1 MNKPP
6 YKILYIED
14 DHATRLLVKK
24 VLDRP
29 PFQYFEAAS
38 GMDGFKKCR
47 ELKPDLILMD
57 INLPDISGVELTTK
71 IKSTP
76 GLKQIIVI
84 AITGVGSPEA
94 REISLIAGCDGYI
107 AKPIDTKKFPDQIL
121 KFFEGK
127 REEVSEDRR
136 EIVRRRYEETIVEH
150 LTSKVKELQDSNQLL
165 TERTNLLKNYSFK
178 LEQLLS
184 IINNLQICQ
193 SLSQLEENLV
203 TEIKTMVNCSRCIF
217 FEVNF
222 DNECLKPTISQGFK
236 KSELSKLDLSIDLPF
251 LQEIFKKKYL
261 HRINQKSDFKE
272 QPFIDIK
279 NKLKTEKYLF
289 GILGNPQKDTS
300 KLISE
305 QKINELLKQA
315 LTDESEYKET
325 DVEVIRDHLKEFIFS
340 EIFTLGGFLFL
351 DNENSDKELPS
362 YDIGI
367 LEMLLQTAGL
377 IYQNLQL
384 REQLKQ
390 LFVRAE
396 KDAVTDYLTN
406 LFNYRYFKQQ
416 LSREFDR
423 AQRHNSKFVSLMI
436 DIDHFKSYNDSFGH
450 QAGDDVL
457 KNIAEILKTNTRSS
471 DIVAR
476 YGGEEFV
483 IVCPELEK
491 EMGIML
497 AEKLRKII
505 ADSNLTDGKKIPGK
519 NITISIGVAAF
530 PDDADSPD
538 DLIQNA
544 DRALYRAKEN
554 GRNQVQV
561 FSLN

>member
-1 MNKPP
+1 VNKSSH
-6 YKILYIED
+6 KILYIED

-38 GMDGFKKCR
+38 GMEG
-47 ELKPDLILMD
+47 LKRCMEVNPDLILMD
-57 INLPDISGVELTTK
+57 INLPDISGTELTTK

-76 GLKQIIVI
+76 KLKDIVII
-84 AITGVGSPEA
+84 AITGLGSPEA

-107 AKPIDTKKFPDQIL
+107 AKPIDAKKFPDQIL
-121 KFFEGK
+121 KFIEGK

-136 EIVRRRYEETIVEH
+136 EFVRKKYEETIVDH
-150 LTSKVKELQDSNQLL
+150 LTGKVKELQDSNQLL

-184 IINNLQICQ
+184 IINNLQVCN

-203 TEIKTMVNCSRCIF
+203 KEIKAIFKYCRCIF
-217 FEVNF
+217 FELDVKN
-222 DNECLKPTISQGFK
+222 NHLKPTVYPGIK
-236 KSELSKLDLSIDLPF
+236 KGELSELKLTVDLPF
-251 LQEIFKKKYL
+251 LQEIFKKKYI
-261 HRINQKSDFKE
+261 HRINKKHTFKK
-272 QPFIDIK
+272 QPFDDIK
-279 NKLKTEKYLF
+279 NKLKTERYIL
-289 GILGNPQKDTS
+289 GILGNPQKDS
-300 KLISE
+300 VELQSG
-305 QKINELLKQA
+305 QKINDLLTQA
-315 LTDESEYKET
+315 LSDVNGYQDT
-325 DVEVIRDHLKEFIFS
+325 DVEIIRDHLKEFLLS
-340 EIFTLGGFLFL
+340 EIFTIGGFLFV
-351 DNENSDKELPS
+351 DIEDTGKELPS

-384 REQLKQ
+384 REQLKK

-406 LFNYRYFKQQ
+406 LFNYRYFKQH
-416 LSREFDR
+416 LNREFDR
-423 AQRHNSKFVSLMI
+423 ARRHNSKFVSLMI
-436 DIDHFKSYNDSFGH
+436 DIDHFKSYNDTYGH
-450 QAGDDVL
+450 QAGDNVL
-457 KNIAEILKTNTRSS
+457 RNIAEVLKANTRSS

-491 EMGIML
+491 EMGTLL

-505 ADSNLTDGKKIPGK
+505 ADSNLANGKSIPGKKI
-519 NITISIGVAAF
+519 TISVGVAAY
-530 PDDADSPD
+530 PDDADTPE

-544 DRALYRAKEN
+544 DSALYKAKEN
-554 GRNQVQV
+554 GRNQVQTYSV
-561 FSLN
+561 N